1 MWPRNS
7 DLGGVPRTAHQDL
20 VVSLEVSYL
29 HISEGQLGST
39 DTEVHL
45 DGYVLPIRG
54 LNVHYSFI
62 DILILNWMLSFPL
75 DLSESRRS
83 GSVIIDSKSR
93 RSPLRGPLIFT
104 QMEFFPVSLERL
116 CPRQLKEKVGWSWVS
131 GFWERPLLWAA
142 LGTEGEYSCPGCSG
156 TWCTY
161 SGKRGVLIA
170 VSFAFHDSPDSLTQ
184 ILLTIPVRW
193 YSDYDIWASLS

>member
-75 DLSESRRS
+75 DLSQSRRS

-93 RSPLRGPLIFT
+93 RSPLPWSLNIHTDGVLSSFT
-104 QMEFFPVSLERL
+104 GKTLSPS
-116 CPRQLKEKVGWSWVS
+116 
-131 GFWERPLLWAA
+131 
-142 LGTEGEYSCPGCSG
+142 TEGEGGMILSFRILGEASPLSCTGNRGWIQLSRMLRDLVHIL
-156 TWCTY
+156 WE
-161 SGKRGVLIA
+161 KRCFDCCVICL
-170 VSFAFHDSPDSLTQ
+170 SWLTRQLNPDLVNH
-184 ILLTIPVRW
+184 PC
-193 YSDYDIWASLS
+193 